1 MSFEESNRK
10 SYGGVEPVSLLNFIS
25 FPRDLHYHLIDVL
38 SPLSQSETPL
48 RLVVGL
54 FKIPKN

>member
-1 MSFEESNRK
+1 MSFEEFNRK
-10 SYGGVEPVSLLNFIS
+10 SYGGVEPVGLLNFIS
-25 FPRDLHYHLIDVL
+25 FPRALHYHLIDVL

-48 RLVVGL
+48 RLVLGL